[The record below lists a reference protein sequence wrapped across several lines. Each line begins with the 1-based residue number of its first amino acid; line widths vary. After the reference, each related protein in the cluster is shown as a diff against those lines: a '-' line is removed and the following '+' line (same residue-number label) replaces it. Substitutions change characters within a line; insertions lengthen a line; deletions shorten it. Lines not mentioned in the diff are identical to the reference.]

1 MKWAKLTLLHCW
13 WECKLVQPHREE
25 YVCVLTQLCPTL
37 CDPMD
42 YSSPG
47 SFGHRIIQVRILE
60 WLPFPPPGDLPDPGI
75 ELIPRASLALAHGF
89 FTTVPLGKSMEKS
102 LDFPL
107 KTKNRATIWSFNPT
121 IGHISGKYHNS
132 KRHMHSNIHEV
143 KWKSLKSCLTLCDPM
158 D

>member
-89 FTTVPLGKSMEKS
+89 FTTVPLGKSIEKS
-102 LDFPL
+102 LDVPL
-107 KTKNRATIWSFNPT
+107 KTKNRATI
-121 IGHISGKYHNS
+121 
-132 KRHMHSNIHEV
+132 
-143 KWKSLKSCLTLCDPM
+143 
-158 D
+158 